1 MDRMDL
7 AGKNNPFYKDE
18 EEERE

>member
-1 MDRMDL
+1 MDRMGL
-7 AGKNNPFYKDE
+7 AGKSNPFYKDE